1 MRSFSHKFARMDL
14 SGIWA
19 AVVTPVDASFEPDC
33 ARAAAYYTELLER
46 GCDGINLLGTT
57 GEAMSFSVRQ
67 REILM
72 EAIEECDL
80 PLRRIMCGTG
90 ATSLA
95 DAIYLKRHA
104 DKIGFAAALMM
115 PPFFYRDATE
125 DGIMRFL
132 DAVLHDAGEI
142 PVVLYNFPKMSGI
155 TYTPSL
161 IERLV
166 RGYPGKIVGIKDS
179 SNSLDYQRDIHA
191 RFPALRI
198 FTGSEEHLSRGKSI
212 GIAGC
217 ISGSVCL
224 WPQLAHDVF
233 ANNDPAQARELE
245 EKRRALGSPLIPAVR
260 AAIARER
267 NDPAWLRSVPP
278 L

>member
-1 MRSFSHKFARMDL
+1 MNL

-19 AVVTPVDASFEPDC
+19 AVVTPVDDSFEPDC
-33 ARAAAYYTELLER
+33 ARAIAYYTELLER

-57 GEAMSFSVRQ
+57 GEAMSFNVRQ

-72 EAIEECDL
+72 EAIEESGL
-80 PLRRIMCGTG
+80 PMQRTMCGTG
-90 ATSLA
+90 AASLA
-95 DAIYLKRHA
+95 DAICLKRHA
-104 DKIGFAAALMM
+104 DRIGFASALIM

-132 DAVLHDAGEI
+132 DAVLHDAGDI
-142 PVVLYNFPKMSGI
+142 PVVLYNFPQMSGI
-155 TYTPSL
+155 TYTPQL
-161 IERLV
+161 IERLM
-166 RGYPGKIVGIKDS
+166 RGYPGKIAGIKDS

-191 RFPALRI
+191 RFPALRL
-198 FTGSEEHLSRGKSI
+198 FTGSEEFLSRGKSI

-224 WPQLAHDVF
+224 WPELAHEVF

-245 EKRRALGSPLIPAVR
+245 EKRRAVSSPLIRYVR
-260 AAIARER
+260 HAIARER
-267 NDPAWLRSVPP
+267 DDPAWLRSVPP